1 MFYPNQSEI
10 SFHIIITESNF
21 GVGTGETI
29 CFGENIASLQIPHS
43 QFLRWAR
50 NQNNV
55 SEWSDMS
62 TCGLLVQ
69 SPSTKNS
76 TQLVGLEQSGPLPH
90 LIVN

>member
-43 QFLRWAR
+43 QFL
-50 NQNNV
+50 QV
-55 SEWSDMS
+55 LQTS
-62 TCGLLVQ
+62 LHQ
-69 SPSTKNS
+69 TK
-76 TQLVGLEQSGPLPH
+76 
-90 LIVN
+90 